1 MVFSIHLVWRVL
13 LLVVLIGAAFWSY
26 FRTDFII
33 TPLMFSLGAVV
44 TVTELIWKI
53 HQQQRIW
60 AGFLL
65 AIEHEDFSRQYQLKH
80 SLDNPEMLGAFD
92 LILEKFEKL
101 KKEQAAKDRLLAFVY
116 ENVPVGLFCLD
127 EELQHIFHNKAS
139 EQLLGTAQP
148 AGKVLS
154 EKWPKLHQLIEQQEP
169 VNQALLREGEKDY
182 LVNLFPFTL
191 AEKKFVLV
199 SIQDVNMMMSTHELK
214 SWQKLIRVM
223 THEIMNTTTPI
234 LSLTRVV
241 NQKLLENGHW
251 KGINKNEEEKIATA
265 LLTIERRTEALL
277 QFVSSYKKINQEL
290 SPNKSKISLS
300 EFLND
305 LSQTATVFGQYEIDN
320 SIADELTLQIDKN
333 LMLQALTNLIK
344 NALEAS
350 QDATSPKVILK
361 INKSEND
368 LIIEVIDNGPGV
380 EESLRD
386 QLFLPFFTTKQ
397 EGSGIGLA
405 LARKIINLHH
415 GEIKYLERDGD
426 TIFQIRLSI

>member
-1 MVFSIHLVWRVL
+1 MVFSILLIWRVL
-13 LLVVLIGAAFWSY
+13 LLVVLMGAAFWSY

-33 TPLMFSLGAVV
+33 TPLMFGLGAVV
-44 TVTELIWKI
+44 VVAELIWKI

-80 SLDNPEMLGAFD
+80 SLDSPEMLGAFD

-127 EELQHIFHNKAS
+127 EELKHIFHNKAS

-148 AGKVLS
+148 GGKILS
-154 EKWPKLHQLIEQQEP
+154 EKWPVLHRLIEQQEP
-169 VNQALLREGEKDY
+169 VNQTLLREGEKDY

-241 NQKLLENGHW
+241 NQKLLKNGHW
-251 KGINKNEEEKIATA
+251 KGIKKMW
-265 LLTIERRTEALL
+265 RR
-277 QFVSSYKKINQEL
+277 K
-290 SPNKSKISLS
+290 
-300 EFLND
+300 
-305 LSQTATVFGQYEIDN
+305 
-320 SIADELTLQIDKN
+320 
-333 LMLQALTNLIK
+333 
-344 NALEAS
+344 
-350 QDATSPKVILK
+350 
-361 INKSEND
+361 
-368 LIIEVIDNGPGV
+368 
-380 EESLRD
+380 
-386 QLFLPFFTTKQ
+386 
-397 EGSGIGLA
+397 
-405 LARKIINLHH
+405 
-415 GEIKYLERDGD
+415 
-426 TIFQIRLSI
+426 